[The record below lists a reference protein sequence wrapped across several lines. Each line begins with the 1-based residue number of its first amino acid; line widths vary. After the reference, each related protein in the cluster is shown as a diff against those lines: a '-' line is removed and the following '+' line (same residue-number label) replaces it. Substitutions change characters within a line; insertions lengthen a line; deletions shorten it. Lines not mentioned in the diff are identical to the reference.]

1 MKDKRR
7 RKGQERSA
15 SRKSQQV
22 RQTKREP
29 SQGSRKSIK
38 REPSRSS
45 RERVSASPA
54 AGECDVKPPASR
66 LLREFLQQDET
77 GNLSAAQLIRH
88 LVLQLM
94 ETDSPLKEYMLW
106 SLQSPTRREGKVL
119 NLFPLPL
126 WFDGREALN
135 EILDEAQVREQ
146 PGAWRNRGRTK
157 SKAAKALRGNGLRA
171 WHGLVVVALNHLV
184 MSRRAKDHAQVA
196 RPQRHKSRP

>member
-1 MKDKRR
+1 M
-7 RKGQERSA
+7 
-15 SRKSQQV
+15 
-22 RQTKREP
+22 
-29 SQGSRKSIK
+29 
-38 REPSRSS
+38 
-45 RERVSASPA
+45 
-54 AGECDVKPPASR
+54 
-66 LLREFLQQDET
+66 
-77 GNLSAAQLIRH
+77 SAAQLIRH

-106 SLQSPTRREGKVL
+106 SLQPPTRREGRVL

-126 WFDGREALN
+126 WFDG
-135 EILDEAQVREQ
+135 AQVRDQ
-146 PGAWRNRGRTK
+146 PGSWRNRGRTK